1 MAADHDHAHD
11 HVHEEIDNL
20 ARIEALR
27 TEGVHR
33 AGDHEGPFSLHVL
46 GLGKTGADLITSIMT
61 HQPEGFLSEQGTRF
75 GALAVDIGD
84 EDLAQVREAASTLP
98 SDKSYVNTVA
108 MPVPDHASLSY
119 ALNRYREFLKMEYPR
134 YYWNP
139 NYEPWLPADVE
150 MPKPGESCPR
160 AISKAI
166 YGHYYYGGD
175 RMLEKELD
183 LFVDSI
189 NKTKLPSMVLV

>member
-61 HQPEGFLSEQGTRF
+61 HQP
-75 GALAVDIGD
+75 
-84 EDLAQVREAASTLP
+84 
-98 SDKSYVNTVA
+98 
-108 MPVPDHASLSY
+108 
-119 ALNRYREFLKMEYPR
+119 
-134 YYWNP
+134 
-139 NYEPWLPADVE
+139 
-150 MPKPGESCPR
+150 
-160 AISKAI
+160 
-166 YGHYYYGGD
+166 
-175 RMLEKELD
+175 
-183 LFVDSI
+183 
-189 NKTKLPSMVLV
+189 